1 MSALWTALG
10 RSGSTAEQLEPARGD
25 PVEGLVQEQVQQMS
39 GQRGRLVAGVWDLW
53 KVRRKLH
60 ALAALGCDRGP
71 GTAGLWC
78 TGENM
83 SHPGGGGGGGGGTT
97 LPLYYASPEPWCLSQ
112 PCIIVVLFSSLIF
125 LMVLDKNINQQ
136 LRE

>member
-83 SHPGGGGGGGGGTT
+83 SHPGGGGNNTAFVLCLPRT
-97 LPLYYASPEPWCLSQ
+97 LVSISTMYYC
-112 PCIIVVLFSSLIF
+112 CTFFFIDFFNGVG
-125 LMVLDKNINQQ
+125 
-136 LRE
+136 